1 MTVQAAQ
8 PDAGSATKL
17 ALPASM
23 SIREAVNTREL
34 ILAALQES
42 GAILLDLPE
51 DAQVDLSFIQ
61 IIEASRRHALSQ
73 GGSVALA
80 QPARGSLLSTLER
93 AGLLTEMAAE
103 DQLFWLHRKEAA

>member
-1 MTVQAAQ
+1 MTVQTAS
-8 PDAGSATKL
+8 PDAGSAKTL
-17 ALPASM
+17 ALPTSL
-23 SIREAVNTREL
+23 SIREAASTRDM

-42 GAILLDLPE
+42 GAIVLDLPE
-51 DAQVDLSFIQ
+51 DVAVDLSFIQ

-80 QPARGSLLSTLER
+80 RPASGSVLVTLER